1 MERPHRPPP
10 LTIPPPP
17 RSRTRVRRRRG
28 PNPRQARQFKLW
40 LLRAQIANDVV
51 HVVAASILLWIMSWF
66 LYNVS
71 SPLTYRT
78 GPAAVALLIALSTDI
93 LLDARSI
100 VHAHDPWPGWALLL
114 RLLLG
119 VSLIAVFWVYIALGA
134 VFAPGFSYWAIP
146 DAYGRVLVYMFL
158 WGIGLWDVLFIVLCR
173 RWLGR
178 EVKRY
183 GGRARHVFFS
193 SFSSSSAFSSR
204 GWWAGTS
211 ASSPGRGGAHRLASA
226 GGRAGEAPG
235 GVAVV
240 DVEAARSVAG
250 DEGSGGERVGLPTR
264 MGLQRMKNNAS
275 VSVSVS
281 LSSLASGTGTA
292 AAAAPTTTMT
302 TRDDPSP
309 PPVLMR
315 PA

>member
-28 PNPRQARQFKLW
+28 PNPRQARQFKRW

-71 SPLTYRT
+71 RPLTYRT

-134 VFAPGFSYWAIP
+134 VFAPGFSYWGIP
-146 DAYGRVLVYMFL
+146 DAYGRVLAYMFL
-158 WGIGLWDVLFIVLCR
+158 WGIGLWDLLFVILCR

-183 GGRARHVFFS
+183 GGRARRVLS
-193 SFSSSSAFSSR
+193 PSAFSSQ
-204 GWWAGTS
+204 GWRARTS
-211 ASSPGRGGAHRLASA
+211 ASSPGGGGTHRLASA

-235 GVAVV
+235 GVAIV
-240 DVEAARSVAG
+240 DVEAARPVNG
-250 DEGSGGERVGLPTR
+250 DEGNGGGRVGLPTR
-264 MGLQRMKNNAS
+264 MGLQRMKNSAS

-281 LSSLASGTGTA
+281 LNSLASGTGTA
-292 AAAAPTTTMT
+292 AAAPTMAMT
-302 TRDDPSP
+302 TSDASSP

-315 PA
+315 PASRAA